1 MMILGWVWLRAV
13 ILGGESKIFGW
24 REWWFWHLFQHLF
37 LSFFL
42 SFFFFSFFFFQF
54 SDWLFIW
61 IFIWVWWIWL
71 CCWFSGFDM
80 DVLLMNMGVLLMN
93 LQTLGE
99 GSPVIAWWERF
110 LSTVFLPIW
119 EEKNWWAREE
129 NFLLSFPSS
138 LFSFAS
144 QTVEN
149 TVFHTIFHPLFSI
162 LPIIPPT
169 KHSVRAGLSSQ
180 THIFTF

>member
-1 MMILGWVWLRAV
+1 
-13 ILGGESKIFGW
+13 
-24 REWWFWHLFQHLF
+24 
-37 LSFFL
+37 
-42 SFFFFSFFFFQF
+42 
-54 SDWLFIW
+54 
-61 IFIWVWWIWL
+61 
-71 CCWFSGFDM
+71 M

-99 GSPVIAWWERF
+99 GSPVIAQWERF
-110 LSTVFLPIW
+110 LSTIFLPIW

-149 TVFHTIFHPLFSI
+149 TIFHTIFHPLFSI

-169 KHSVRAGLSSQ
+169 NHSVRVYFTGFSFWQIYKHTQPQRVCFATIFKECALYTYCSTDYLLFDFSNWSSNQIVGLFQ
-180 THIFTF
+180 LKPNEHISLQVNRGSASWILLY

>member
-1 MMILGWVWLRAV
+1 MV
-13 ILGGESKIFGW
+13 ILASS
-24 REWWFWHLFQHLF
+24 
-37 LSFFL
+37 SFFL
-42 SFFFFSFFFFQF
+42 LLLLLLFSI

-61 IFIWVWWIWL
+61 ICIWVWWIFIWFWWIWV

-99 GSPVIAWWERF
+99 GSPVIAQWEHF
-110 LSTVFLPIW
+110 LSTVLLLIW

-129 NFLLSFPSS
+129 NFLPSFPSS

-144 QTVEN
+144 QIVEN

-169 KHSVRAGLSSQ
+169 KHSVNVLNRVFL
-180 THIFTF
+180 TNN